1 MKKRE
6 YPDFVIARES
16 DKPRGALK

>member
-1 MKKRE
+1 VKKRE
-6 YPDFVIARES
+6 YPDFVIARKS